1 MFPASAQC
9 SGVAGRSAVLCAVP
23 SPERRVDL
31 TTKEKGRAD
40 AGAESRAGAEPDA
53 AVSLA

>member
-1 MFPASAQC
+1 MQRPEC
-9 SGVAGRSAVLCAVP
+9 CAVCC
-23 SPERRVDL
+23 PEPGVEVNL

>member
-1 MFPASAQC
+1 M
-9 SGVAGRSAVLCAVP
+9 AGRSAVLCAVP
-23 SPERRVDL
+23 SPEWRVDL